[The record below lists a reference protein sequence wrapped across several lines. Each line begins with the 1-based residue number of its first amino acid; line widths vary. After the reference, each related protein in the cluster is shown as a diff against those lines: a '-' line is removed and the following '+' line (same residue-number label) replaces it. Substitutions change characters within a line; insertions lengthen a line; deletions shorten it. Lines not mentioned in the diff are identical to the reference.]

1 LPDPNTLSPMQI
13 TLSTTRDDH
22 RIAWLTAAAVLIH
35 LFESAIPTFLPGIK
49 PGLAN
54 IVVITVLVM
63 YGWRTAAWVSILR
76 VLVGSL
82 LLGTFLSPTFMMSLS
97 GAVASVSMLWL
108 ASHLPGRGFSAVGYS
123 LLAAMAHISG
133 QFVCAYTLFIPHA
146 GLWRLFPVLLSMAIV
161 LGMINGIIC
170 LRLVNRLKATA
181 CKTS

>member
-1 LPDPNTLSPMQI
+1 MQI
-13 TLSTTRDDH
+13 TLPTTQDDH

-35 LFESAIPTFLPGIK
+35 IFESAIPTFLPGLK

-82 LLGTFLSPTFMMSLS
+82 LLGTFLSPTFMMSLT
-97 GAVASVSMLWL
+97 GALASVTILWL
-108 ASHLPGRGFSAVGYS
+108 ASRLPGKGFSAIGFS

-133 QFVCAYTLFIPHA
+133 QFVCAYLLFIPHA
-146 GLWRLFPVLLSMAIV
+146 GIWRLFPVLLTMSVI

-170 LRLVNRLKATA
+170 HRLVIRLKSTT
-181 CKTS
+181 CKPS

>member
-1 LPDPNTLSPMQI
+1 MQI
-13 TLSTTRDDH
+13 TLPTTQEDH

-35 LFESAIPTFLPGIK
+35 IFETAIPTFLPGIK

-63 YGWRTAAWVSILR
+63 YGWGTAAWVSILR

-97 GAVASVSMLWL
+97 GALASVAMLWL
-108 ASHLPGRGFSAVGYS
+108 ASRLPGRGFSAIGFS
-123 LLAAMAHISG
+123 LLASMAHISG
-133 QFVCAYTLFIPHA
+133 QFVCAYYLFIPHA
-146 GLWRLFPVLLSMAIV
+146 GLWRLFPVLLTMAVV

-170 LRLVNRLKATA
+170 HRLVNRLKSAT

>member
-1 LPDPNTLSPMQI
+1 MHI
-13 TLSTTRDDH
+13 TLPVTKDDH

-35 LFESAIPTFLPGIK
+35 IFESAIPTVLPGLK

-63 YGWRTAAWVSILR
+63 YGWRTAVWVSILR

-82 LLGTFLSPTFMMSLS
+82 LLGTFLSPTFLMSLS
-97 GAVASVSMLWL
+97 GALASVAILWL
-108 ASHLPGRGFSAVGYS
+108 ASKLPGRGFSAVGYS
-123 LLAAMAHISG
+123 LLAAMAHMTG
-133 QFVCAYTLFIPHA
+133 QFVCAYLLFIPHA
-146 GLWRLFPVLLSMAIV
+146 GLWHLYPVLLTVAVV

-170 LRLVNRLKATA
+170 QRLVNRLKSST

>member
-1 LPDPNTLSPMQI
+1 MICSMQI
-13 TLSTTRDDH
+13 TLSTTQDDH

-35 LFESAIPTFLPGIK
+35 LFESLIPTVLPGLK

-97 GAVASVSMLWL
+97 GALASVAILWL
-108 ASHLPGRGFSAVGYS
+108 ASRLPGQGFSAIGYS

-133 QFVCAYTLFIPHA
+133 QFVCAYLLFIPHA
-146 GLWRLFPVLLSMAIV
+146 GLWRLFPVLLTVAIV

-170 LRLVNRLKATA
+170 HRLVNRLRSST

>member
-1 LPDPNTLSPMQI
+1 MQI
-13 TLSTTRDDH
+13 TLTTNQDDH

-35 LFESAIPTFLPGIK
+35 LFESAIPTFLPGLK

-54 IVVITVLVM
+54 IVVITVLVV
-63 YGWRTAAWVSILR
+63 YNWRTAAWVSILR

-97 GAVASVSMLWL
+97 GALASVTTLWL
-108 ASHLPGRGFSAVGYS
+108 ASRLPGRGFSAIGYS

-133 QFVCAYTLFIPHA
+133 QFVCAYTLFIPQA
-146 GLWRLFPVLLSMAIV
+146 GLWRLFPVLLTVAIV

-170 LRLVNRLKATA
+170 HRLVNRLKSAA
-181 CKTS
+181 CRTS

>member
-1 LPDPNTLSPMQI
+1 MQI
-13 TLSTTRDDH
+13 TLPTTQDDH

-35 LFESAIPTFLPGIK
+35 LFESAIPTFLPGLK

-97 GAVASVSMLWL
+97 GALASVTILWL
-108 ASHLPGRGFSAVGYS
+108 ASQLPGKGFSALGYS

-133 QFVCAYTLFIPHA
+133 QFVCAYLLFIPHA
-146 GLWRLFPVLLSMAIV
+146 GLWRLFPVLLTVAIV

-170 LRLVNRLKATA
+170 HRLVNRLKSST
-181 CKTS
+181 CKPS

>member
-1 LPDPNTLSPMQI
+1 MQI
-13 TLSTTRDDH
+13 TLTTNRDDH

-35 LFESAIPTFLPGIK
+35 LFESAIPTVLPGLK

-54 IVVITVLVM
+54 IVVIAVLVL

-97 GAVASVSMLWL
+97 GALASVAILWL
-108 ASHLPGRGFSAVGYS
+108 ASLVPGRGFSAIGYS

-133 QFVCAYTLFIPHA
+133 QFVCAYALFIPHA
-146 GLWRLFPVLLSMAIV
+146 GLWRLFPVLLSVAVV
-161 LGMINGIIC
+161 LGIFNGIIC
-170 LRLVNRLKATA
+170 HKLVKRLRSSA
-181 CKTS
+181 CKTP

>member
-1 LPDPNTLSPMQI
+1 MQI
-13 TLSTTRDDH
+13 TLPTTQDDH

-35 LFESAIPTFLPGIK
+35 IFESAIPTFLPGLK

-82 LLGTFLSPTFMMSLS
+82 LLGTFLSPTFMMSLT
-97 GAVASVSMLWL
+97 GALASVTMLWF
-108 ASHLPGRGFSAVGYS
+108 ASRVPGKGFSAIGYS

-133 QFVCAYTLFIPHA
+133 QFVCAYLLFIPHA
-146 GLWRLFPVLLSMAIV
+146 GIWRLFPVLLTMSVV

-170 LRLVNRLKATA
+170 HRLVLRLKTTT
-181 CKTS
+181 CKPL

>member
-1 LPDPNTLSPMQI
+1 MQI
-13 TLSTTRDDH
+13 TLKTTQDDH

-35 LFESAIPTFLPGIK
+35 LFESAIPSVLPGIK

-63 YGWRTAAWVSILR
+63 YDWRTAAWVSILR

-97 GAVASVSMLWL
+97 GALASISILWL
-108 ASHLPGRGFSAVGYS
+108 ASRPLGTGFSAVGYS

-133 QFVCAYTLFIPHA
+133 QFVCAYTLFIPQA

-170 LRLVNRLKATA
+170 LRLLNRLKSTT

>member
-1 LPDPNTLSPMQI
+1 MQI
-13 TLSTTRDDH
+13 TLSTTQDDH

-35 LFESAIPTFLPGIK
+35 LFESTIPTVLPGLK

-97 GAVASVSMLWL
+97 GALASVTILWL
-108 ASHLPGRGFSAVGYS
+108 ASRIPGKGFSAVGLS

-133 QFVCAYTLFIPHA
+133 QFVCAYLLFIPHA
-146 GLWRLFPVLLSMAIV
+146 GIWRLFPVLLTMSVV

-170 LRLVNRLKATA
+170 HRLVIRLKSTP
-181 CKTS
+181 CKPS

>member
-1 LPDPNTLSPMQI
+1 MQI
-13 TLSTTRDDH
+13 TLSTTQDDH

-35 LFESAIPTFLPGIK
+35 LFESAIPTFLPGLK

-82 LLGTFLSPTFMMSLS
+82 LLGTFLSPTFMMSFS
-97 GAVASVSMLWL
+97 GALASVAMLWL
-108 ASHLPGRGFSAVGYS
+108 ASRLPGRGFSAIGYS
-123 LLAAMAHISG
+123 LLAAIAHMSG
-133 QFVCAYTLFIPHA
+133 QFHA
-146 GLWRLFPVLLSMAIV
+146 GLWHLFPVLLTVAVV

-170 LRLVNRLKATA
+170 HRLVKRLKTQT

>member
-1 LPDPNTLSPMQI
+1 MQI
-13 TLSTTRDDH
+13 TLSTTQDDH

-35 LFESAIPTFLPGIK
+35 LFESAIPTVLPGIK

-54 IVVITVLVM
+54 IVVIAVLVM
-63 YGWRTAAWVSILR
+63 YDWRTAAWVSILR

-97 GAVASVSMLWL
+97 GALASISILWL
-108 ASHLPGRGFSAVGYS
+108 ASRLPGRGFSAVGYS

-133 QFVCAYTLFIPHA
+133 QFLCAYTLFIPHA

-170 LRLVNRLKATA
+170 LRLVNRLKATT